1 MKAVGN
7 WVLIEV
13 EQQEE
18 DGILVEEGNRG
29 KIVSYG
35 ADCCFVKDIA
45 EGIMTALP
53 TAASQVTAG
62 TGPGV
67 NPFAQAA
74 GAGLQAYAAYNIF
87 GGTGIGGKAGPS

>member
-1 MKAVGN
+1 LTGARQTEVARAYEPFQR
-7 WVLIEV
+7 IEF
-13 EQQEE
+13 Q
-18 DGILVEEGNRG
+18 
-29 KIVSYG
+29 K
-35 ADCCFVKDIA
+35 
-45 EGIMTALP
+45 GIMTALP

-87 GGTGIGGKAGPS
+87 GGSGIGGGKTGP

>member
-1 MKAVGN
+1 MAQAD
-7 WVLIEV
+7 I
-13 EQQEE
+13 QQALQA
-18 DGILVEEGNRG
+18 GQIQR
-29 KIVSYG
+29 
-35 ADCCFVKDIA
+35 DIA
-45 EGIMTALP
+45 QKALEAQRATEISRAYEPFQRIEFQKGIMTALP

-87 GGTGIGGKAGPS
+87 GGTGIGGKTGP